1 MIISNSTPRRDHPGL
16 LSDNEIERSHLFCF
30 LAYKLNSRLPTTS
43 MGTFWLHFFGTL
55 VLVVMSV
62 PFVSALKTI
71 LVLGGSYGGIAASK
85 FLAKELPEGY
95 RVVLL
100 ERNSHANRTFS
111 SFFPD
116 PFVSDT
122 LDSDLYVLPR
132 FSVLP
137 SHETKA
143 FIPYNNLFGPTPGSN
158 RVIHGTAI
166 KLERNKVVYTPAPY
180 SNETS
185 PERTSSLEFD
195 YLIYALGA
203 KLPGPIDFWGAK
215 SVYDGHAY
223 DSNAERT
230 INLDGDKRF
239 ETFDGSKSAAVAFL
253 QRAQKR
259 LKLVE
264 SVLVVGGGALGIL
277 CERLE
282 EPIPSQTNHT
292 FALSYAII
300 TKVPEYNARGDDQV
314 NKTMHAFDVNLI
326 LGQRLDLKT
335 TLPEH
340 AEYDEQGR
348 RVVKTENGKKICAD
362 LVLLCTGQTPNTYLM
377 RSLAPHAIDDQTGM
391 IKILRTMQVDL
402 PPKSRFVAQDGGTN
416 APRTELPHVYAIGDA
431 ADAFGAIKAGHT
443 AHWQAE
449 VAAKNIVASI
459 LSQPLTSY
467 EPGPPAIKITLGMRH
482 YATVMG
488 PEQTLTVGDDGKDD
502 LDAVGMW
509 SYVGAEYE
517 RDKEL

>member
-16 LSDNEIERSHLFCF
+16 LSDNKIERSHLFCF

-100 ERNSHANRTFS
+100 ERNSHANH
-111 SFFPD
+111 
-116 PFVSDT
+116 
-122 LDSDLYVLPR
+122 LYVLPR

-143 FIPYNNLFGPTPGSN
+143 FIPYNNLFCPTPGPN

-223 DSNAERT
+223 DSKAERT
-230 INLDGDKRF
+230 INLDGDKKF

-264 SVLVVGGGALGIL
+264 SVLVVGGGALGI
-277 CERLE
+277 
-282 EPIPSQTNHT
+282 Q
-292 FALSYAII
+292 FASDLKSLYPHKQI
-300 TKVPEYNARGDDQV
+300 TLLHSRMQLLPRFPNKIHDEI
-314 NKTMHAFDVNLI
+314 NKTMHALGVNLI

-348 RVVKTENGKKICAD
+348 RVVKTENGKNICAD
-362 LVLLCTGQTPNTYLM
+362 LVLLCTGQTPNTPLM
-377 RSLAPHAIDDQTGM
+377 RDLVPRAIDDQTGM
-391 IKILRTMQVDL
+391 IKVLRTMQVDL
-402 PPKSRFVAQDGGTN
+402 PPKSRFIVQDGSTN

-431 ADAFGAIKAGHT
+431 ADAFGVIKAGHT

-482 YATVMG
+482 YAMVMG

-517 RDKEL
+517 RDKELWAHVMCWYQM

>member
-1 MIISNSTPRRDHPGL
+1 
-16 LSDNEIERSHLFCF
+16 
-30 LAYKLNSRLPTTS
+30 
-43 MGTFWLHFFGTL
+43 
-55 VLVVMSV
+55 MSV

-100 ERNSHANRTFS
+100 ERNSHANH
-111 SFFPD
+111 
-116 PFVSDT
+116 
-122 LDSDLYVLPR
+122 LYVLPR

-143 FIPYNNLFGPTPGSN
+143 FIPYNNLFGPTPGPN

-223 DSNAERT
+223 DSKAERT
-230 INLDGDKRF
+230 INLDGDKKF

-277 CERLE
+277 
-282 EPIPSQTNHT
+282 
-292 FALSYAII
+292 
-300 TKVPEYNARGDDQV
+300 
-314 NKTMHAFDVNLI
+314 NKTMHALGVNLI

-348 RVVKTENGKKICAD
+348 RVVKTENGKNICAD
-362 LVLLCTGQTPNTYLM
+362 LVLLCTGQTPNTSLM

-391 IKILRTMQVDL
+391 IKVLRTMQVDL
-402 PPKSRFVAQDGGTN
+402 PPKSRFVAQDGSTN

-431 ADAFGAIKAGHT
+431 ADAFGVIKAGHT

-482 YATVMG
+482 YAMVMG

>member
-16 LSDNEIERSHLFCF
+16 LSDNKIERSHLFCF

-71 LVLGGSYGGIAASK
+71 LVLGGSYGGQYRCVQVPRERA
-85 FLAKELPEGY
+85 PGGY

-143 FIPYNNLFGPTPGSN
+143 FIPYNNLFGPTPGPN

-223 DSNAERT
+223 GSKAERT
-230 INLDGDKRF
+230 INLDGDKKF

-277 CERLE
+277 
-282 EPIPSQTNHT
+282 
-292 FALSYAII
+292 
-300 TKVPEYNARGDDQV
+300 
-314 NKTMHAFDVNLI
+314 NKTMHALGVNLI

-348 RVVKTENGKKICAD
+348 RVVKTENGKNICAD
-362 LVLLCTGQTPNTYLM
+362 LVLLCTGQTPNTSLM
-377 RSLAPHAIDDQTGM
+377 RSLAPRAIDDQTGM
-391 IKILRTMQVDL
+391 IKVTRTMQVDL
-402 PPKSRFVAQDGGTN
+402 PPKSRFIVQDGGTN
-416 APRTELPHVYAIGDA
+416 APGTELPHVYAIGDA
-431 ADAFGAIKAGHT
+431 ADAFGVIKAGHT
-443 AHWQAE
+443 AHWQYSL
-449 VAAKNIVASI
+449 AASHF
-459 LSQPLTSY
+459 LRT
-467 EPGPPAIKITLGMRH
+467 GPPAIKITLGMRH
-482 YATVMG
+482 YAMVMG